1 MSMIL
6 VVDPKGRVILPK
18 DVRSVLGIEQGG
30 KVVLTL
36 EGERAT
42 LSSLDEMLKRFRGQ
56 WKVSGRSLV
65 DELLQERREEARKE
79 HKELEN
85 TDVHS

>member
-1 MSMIL
+1 MSIIL
-6 VVDPKGRVILPK
+6 VVDPDGRVTLPE
-18 DVRSVLGIEQGG
+18 DVRSVLGVEEGG

-36 EGERAT
+36 EGERVT

-56 WKVSGRSLV
+56 WKVTGGSLV
-65 DELLQERREEARKE
+65 DELLQERREEAYREQKE
-79 HKELEN
+79 PGD